1 MPDRPNALTRNQ
13 QLERLLEISRTLSST
28 LELAP
33 LLQAVVDTACELTES
48 EAASILLYDSNS
60 GQLRFE
66 VGPGYQQEGLSKI
79 SVPLESSIAG
89 WVFTHGQPLIVAD
102 AAKDPRI
109 YRAVDRALNFD
120 TRSILAVPMMVKREV
135 IGVIEAVNK
144 SEQDH
149 YTEDDRAIL
158 ETLAAHAA
166 VAIENARL
174 LERLQEANTELRRLD
189 TMKSDF
195 IAIASHELRTPLGLI
210 LGHATFLKDLI
221 SKDYAEQMEV
231 IIRSAMRLKT
241 IVEDF
246 STISHKDEG
255 MSRVRRSRFS
265 LGKLVE
271 DMNTRFRE
279 AAVEKKIEFGFDVP
293 NDDPLM
299 IEGDRDKVDVALAN
313 LVRNAITFTD
323 SGGQVGIKAEG
334 IPGYVRVFV
343 VDTGIGIPTES
354 VGRVFDR
361 FFQVEAHL
369 TRRHGGMGLGLSIAK
384 AMVEMHHGQI
394 WCESKE
400 GTGSLFCFI
409 LPVDEKQAT
418 AAARVFTTA

>member
-1 MPDRPNALTRNQ
+1 MPNRPNALTRNQ

-66 VGPGYQQEGLSKI
+66 VGPGYQLEGLSKI
-79 SVPLESSIAG
+79 SVPRRADMPG
-89 WVFTHGQPLIVAD
+89 WVFPHGRPLIVAD
-102 AAKDPRI
+102 AANDPRI

-120 TRSILAVPMMVKREV
+120 TRSILAVPMMVKREA

-174 LERLQEANTELRRLD
+174 LEKLQEANTELRRLD

-271 DMNTRFRE
+271 DMATRFRE
-279 AAVEKKIEFGFDVP
+279 AAVEKKIEFGYDVP
-293 NDDPLM
+293 DDDPLM
-299 IEGDRDKVDVALAN
+299 IEGDRDKIDVALAN

-354 VGRVFDR
+354 VGRVFER

-369 TRRHGGMGLGLSIAK
+369 TRRHGGMGLGLWS
-384 AMVEMHHGQI
+384 
-394 WCESKE
+394 
-400 GTGSLFCFI
+400 
-409 LPVDEKQAT
+409 PQAT
-418 AAARVFTTA
+418 GARHTGQMWGGSRA